1 MQFDDANLIPQ
12 KAIYKWYIHCQ
23 LGDYIAPTTYERNQ
37 ETPLIFLRVG
47 STTQIRWLWSFKAM
61 VYQLV
66 AAALRVGSFLLWLV
80 MAINMPS
87 LGGQLGV
94 E

>member
-1 MQFDDANLIPQ
+1 
-12 KAIYKWYIHCQ
+12 
-23 LGDYIAPTTYERNQ
+23 
-37 ETPLIFLRVG
+37 
-47 STTQIRWLWSFKAM
+47 M